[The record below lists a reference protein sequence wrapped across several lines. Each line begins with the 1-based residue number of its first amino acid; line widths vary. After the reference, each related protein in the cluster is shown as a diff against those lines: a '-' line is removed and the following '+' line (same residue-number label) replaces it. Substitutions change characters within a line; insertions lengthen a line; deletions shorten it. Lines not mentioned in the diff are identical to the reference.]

1 MRNSGATQLTE
12 RTMETSTTD
21 LDSDA
26 VAGISGA
33 LRQLLADVFVLYV
46 KTKNFHWH
54 MSGRHFRDYHLLLDE
69 HSDQIFAMTD
79 VIAER
84 ARKIGTPTRRS
95 IGEIHGTS
103 GCRTTTMNLSPRR
116 TCWRSSLLTTGSSH
130 YGCVQRMRSAN
141 STAMS
146 LPAA

>member
-33 LRQLLADVFVLYV
+33 LRQLLADIFVLYV

-54 MSGRHFRDYHLLLDE
+54 MNGAT
-69 HSDQIFAMTD
+69 FATTTCFWMN
-79 VIAER
+79 
-84 ARKIGTPTRRS
+84 TPTRF
-95 IGEIHGTS
+95 
-103 GCRTTTMNLSPRR
+103 SP
-116 TCWRSSLLTTGSSH
+116 
-130 YGCVQRMRSAN
+130 
-141 STAMS
+141 
-146 LPAA
+146 